1 MAFTDNVIAA
11 HGLIMAIAFVILYP
25 TGALIIR
32 LLNVRGTLW
41 IHAAWQV
48 FAYLC
53 VLAGLGMGA
62 WIATNGDEVRLPYSS
77 NASPTSGGSEQCPNI
92 K

>member
-1 MAFTDNVIAA
+1 MALTDNVIAA

-41 IHAAWQV
+41 IHAGWQV

-62 WIATNGDEVRLPYSS
+62 WIATTGEEVWRLFL
-77 NASPTSGGSEQCPNI
+77 ASPIPKRQQYTNTNPTY
-92 K
+92 